1 MKHAVKKNQMIITA
15 LAIMI
20 AVAGYLNYSG
30 TQLEEAVS
38 RQTTQEDQVLM
49 ENGYELTEEGEVTD
63 TPGEAVLTSVT
74 GSEISASAKLTR
86 EQLRAQNKET
96 LMEVI
101 NNDTIAEEQKQ
112 SAIDSIT
119 SLTDI
124 AEREAA
130 AELLLDAKGFED
142 SVVSITDNSADVVIN
157 MAEISDSQRA
167 QIEDIV
173 KRKAEIP
180 GENIIIT
187 PISAEDLAEIKIGD
201 IVWLDGDL
209 MTCRDVAHRRLVEYG
224 RELPYDIK
232 DKAIFHAG
240 PIVRKIEGTEDDYEM
255 VSVGPTTSMRME
267 KFEYE
272 FTKLT
277 GVRVIV
283 GKGGMGPNTERACK
297 EFGAIHCVFPAGCA
311 VVAATEVEKIVEH
324 HWDELGM
331 PETLWCNK
339 VKEFGPL
346 IVSIDAQ
353 GRNLFEENKVI
364 FNERKEAA
372 KQAIYPEVKFIK

>member
-1 MKHAVKKNQMIITA
+1 MKHMVKKNQMIITA
-15 LAIMI
+15 LAVMI

-38 RQTTQEDQVLM
+38 RQTSQEEQVLV
-49 ENGYELTEEGEVTD
+49 ENGYDVTREGEVTD

-74 GSEISASAKLTR
+74 GSEFSASAKLTR
-86 EQLRAQNKET
+86 EQLRAQNKEA

-112 SAIDSIT
+112 TAIDSIT

-187 PISAEDLAEIKIGD
+187 PVSAE
-201 IVWLDGDL
+201 
-209 MTCRDVAHRRLVEYG
+209 
-224 RELPYDIK
+224 
-232 DKAIFHAG
+232 
-240 PIVRKIEGTEDDYEM
+240 
-255 VSVGPTTSMRME
+255 
-267 KFEYE
+267 
-272 FTKLT
+272 
-277 GVRVIV
+277 
-283 GKGGMGPNTERACK
+283 
-297 EFGAIHCVFPAGCA
+297 
-311 VVAATEVEKIVEH
+311 
-324 HWDELGM
+324 
-331 PETLWCNK
+331 
-339 VKEFGPL
+339 
-346 IVSIDAQ
+346 
-353 GRNLFEENKVI
+353 
-364 FNERKEAA
+364 
-372 KQAIYPEVKFIK
+372 